1 MTLEQK
7 VGQLLMVDCP
17 SGGVSDAALAAIRA
31 QHVGSIILD
40 GNSALGVQRTAAVS
54 AQLQRAAPPGV
65 GLLISTDQEGGYVQ
79 RMRGPGFSDLPSGVQ
94 QGGIDP
100 AALRADAR
108 TWGQQLKAA
117 GINVDLAP
125 VLDVVPPG
133 VTANPPIAD
142 LDRQYG
148 RDPAT
153 VTSHGLAF
161 ARGMQDAGIAPTVK
175 HFPGLGRVAGNTD
188 TTRGVLDT
196 LTTRH
201 DPLVTPFADA
211 VRAGVPLVMMSTA
224 IYTQIDPDH
233 PAAFSRTIVT
243 GMLRGDLGFKGVV
256 ISDDV
261 GGAKQVSGYSVAERA
276 GLFVAAGGDIV
287 LTVVPGQ
294 AATMTAALIARA
306 QADPAFARL
315 VDAAAL
321 RVLTLKG
328 SLGLL
333 G

>member
-17 SGGVSDAALAAIRA
+17 SGGASQAALAEIRSY
-31 QHVGSIILD
+31 HVGSIILD
-40 GNSALGVQRTAAVS
+40 GNSTLGVQRTAAIS

-79 RMRGPGFSDLPSGVQ
+79 RMRGPGFSDLPRGVQ
-94 QGGIDP
+94 QGTMDP
-100 AALRADAR
+100 AALRTDAR

-133 VTANPPIAD
+133 VTVNPPIGD

-148 RDPAT
+148 SDPGT
-153 VTSHGLAF
+153 VTAHGLAF
-161 ARGMQDAGIAPTVK
+161 AQGLREAGVAPTVK

-188 TTRGVLDT
+188 TASGVLDT
-196 LTTRH
+196 VTTRH
-201 DPLVTPFADA
+201 DPLIAPFAAA
-211 VRAGVPLVMMSTA
+211 VRGGVPLVMMSTA
-224 IYTQIDPDH
+224 IYPRIDPDR

-243 GMLRGDLGFKGVV
+243 GMLRGDLGFNGVV

-261 GGAKQVSGYSVAERA
+261 GGARQVSGYSVADRA
-276 GLFVAAGGDIV
+276 LLFVAAGGDIV

-294 AATMTAALIARA
+294 AGTMTAALIARA

-321 RVLTLKG
+321 RVLTLKQA
-328 SLGLL
+328 LGLL
-333 G
+333 R